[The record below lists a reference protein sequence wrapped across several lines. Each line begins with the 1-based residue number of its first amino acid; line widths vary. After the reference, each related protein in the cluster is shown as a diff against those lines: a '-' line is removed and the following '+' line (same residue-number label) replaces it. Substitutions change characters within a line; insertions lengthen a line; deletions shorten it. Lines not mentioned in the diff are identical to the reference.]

1 LRQCAFLSLEDRS
14 GFYINDHL
22 LFEPLFALGWT
33 AEEIPWN
40 RPGVDWA
47 SYDAVIIRSTW
58 DYQNHLE
65 QFLDTLGRI
74 EAQTRLFNPLQ
85 ICRWNSHK
93 AYLRELENHGV
104 RTVPSLWEP
113 QLTAGTVHDAARRF
127 GTEQLIAK
135 PCIGANADD
144 TYRLNALEAASWTS
158 ALAVFAERELILQP
172 FIDSI
177 LSEGEYSLFYFA
189 GEFSH
194 AIRKRPA
201 TGDFRVQ
208 EEHGGLIEAT
218 QPAAEL
224 QRAATDA
231 LSAIGQ
237 TLLYARLDFLLLDDG
252 SPALIEMELIE
263 PSLYFEQCDAAA
275 ARFAAAFGRMTGL

>member
-1 LRQCAFLSLEDRS
+1 LRQCAFLTLEDRS
-14 GFYINDHL
+14 GFYIYDHL
-22 LFEPLFALGWT
+22 LFEPLAELGWT

-58 DYQNHLE
+58 DYQHQLE
-65 QFLDTLGRI
+65 QFLATLGQI
-74 EAQTRLFNPLQ
+74 EAQTRLFNPLE

-93 AYLRELENHGV
+93 SYLRELESRGV

-113 QLTAGTVHDAARRF
+113 QLTAGTVRAAARRF
-127 GTEQLIAK
+127 GSEQLIAK

-144 TYRLNALEAASWTS
+144 TYRLNTLDAAGWAP

-172 FIDSI
+172 FIESI

-208 EEHGGLIEAT
+208 EEHGGLIQAVR
-218 QPAAEL
+218 PAAEL

-231 LSAIGQ
+231 LSALGQ
-237 TLLYARLDFLLLDDG
+237 TLLYARVDFVLLDDG
-252 SPALIEMELIE
+252 QPALIEMELIE

-275 ARFAAAFGRMTGL
+275 ARFAAAFGRVTGL